1 MRSKKPAK
9 RNIDLD
15 PVYNH
20 ALVTKLINGIMKD
33 GKKSVAQ
40 KQVYQALAALK
51 SEANTDPL
59 QQFMVAMENLRPQM
73 EVRARRIGGAAYQ
86 VPSPVRGVRQDSLAI
101 RWLVAAAR
109 LRPNTQYHTFGE
121 KLAAEI
127 TDAVNNAGGAVKKKL
142 DMHRMAEANKAFA
155 HFRW

>member
-1 MRSKKPAK
+1 M
-9 RNIDLD
+9 
-15 PVYNH
+15 H
-20 ALVTKLINGIMKD
+20 D
-33 GKKSVAQ
+33 GKKTVAA
-40 KQVYQALAALK
+40 KQVYAAFALLKAQGQADPLAAFL
-51 SEANTDPL
+51 S
-59 QQFMVAMENLRPQM
+59 AMENLRPQM

-86 VPSPVRGVRQDSLAI
+86 VPSPVRGPRKDSLAL

-109 LRPNTQYHTFGE
+109 DRASSQYHTFAE

-127 TDAVNNAGGAVKKKL
+127 TDILASAGAAYKKKL